1 MEMNS
6 ITIDKKV
13 EQYLKE
19 PTPDYI
25 IEKRDGGGNK
35 QFDYI
40 PGATV
45 TDMLNR
51 AFGYAWTWEVK
62 KEWIGESEAYF
73 NRYAKN
79 PKDEHKGNKGTWEP
93 QEKIAHVLG
102 TITAIMEIN
111 GNIVKISKDG
121 YGAKV
126 IMGKSMDQQY
136 AFKSAATDALKKAA
150 SLFGIGLD
158 LYRNENGQAYFEDI
172 NYEDPWTE
180 ELKEKYSEELQ
191 LINEYQDDNDMSSEE
206 FAEICMNVL
215 GTYEVTPDNI
225 EVLVDAICGEEE

>member
-35 QFDYI
+35 KFDYI

-62 KEWIGESEAYF
+62 KEWITEGESYF
-73 NRYAKN
+73 NRYSNK
-79 PKDEHKGNKGTWEP
+79 PKDEYRGSKGTWEP

-111 GNIVKISKDG
+111 GTIVKISKDG
-121 YGAKV
+121 YGSKV
-126 IMGKSMDQQY
+126 IMGKSNDQQY
-136 AFKSAATDALKKAA
+136 IFKSAATDALKKAA

-172 NYEDPWTE
+172 NYEDPWTDELKKEYEE
-180 ELKEKYSEELQ
+180 ELD
-191 LINEYQDDNDMSSEE
+191 LIEEYQSLNNLTPEQFGD
-206 FAEICMNVL
+206 ICMEIL
-215 GTYEVTPDNI
+215 GTYEITPDNI
-225 EVLVDAICGEEE
+225 KILIDNLYEEEE